1 MKTLATSIFLLLV
14 VAGARPADAAA
25 DCMSA
30 ANEVARKTG
39 GEVLNVVS
47 SGDGGNA
54 ACEITL
60 RIPGRNGKPPRVV
73 TRTIKD

>member
-1 MKTLATSIFLLLV
+1 MKTFATSIFLLLV
-14 VAGARPADAAA
+14 VAGTRPTDAA

-54 ACEITL
+54 TCEITL
-60 RIPGRNGKPPRVV
+60 RIPGKNGKPPRVV